1 MIKESLR
8 FKGVNMFK
16 KVLLASVCAMAL
28 AGCQGIPNAS
38 HTHHNVKHKHS
49 DVEFVNAR
57 VEMIQQAPEVCTMK
71 FEFTEDG
78 RIAVGLLAGGLIGSG
93 FGSGAGAALL
103 VVGGASAGA
112 VVGHETHIEQDK
124 TRYKCRENG
133 YEAKVTYFRPS
144 TDKPVTQW
152 IALDKKVT
160 SSTIRLP
167 VSVLQEHTH

>member
-1 MIKESLR
+1 
-8 FKGVNMFK
+8 MFK
-16 KVLLASVCAMAL
+16 KVLLIGACTAAL
-28 AGCQGIPNAS
+28 AGCQGIPNPS
-38 HTHHNVKHKHS
+38 HSHHGVTHKHS
-49 DVEFVNAR
+49 DTEFVNAR

-71 FEFTEDG
+71 FELTEDG

-103 VVGGASAGA
+103 TIGGAGAGG

-124 TRYKCRENG
+124 TRYTCRDNG
-133 YEAKVTYFRPS
+133 YEAKITYFRPS
-144 TDKPVTQW
+144 THKPVTQW

-160 SSTIRLP
+160 SSSIRLP